1 MEHNNTASGAKVSI
15 SPDIANVS
23 DDKIQAIGN
32 ELESK
37 LVNDIDEY
45 EIDLSVEYPE
55 PKFTLS
61 ITGVG
66 TLPRGDI
73 QAIKAKSK
81 NGKSFLCSVFISS
94 LFGCN
99 DFGFITKET
108 APVALYFDTEQNKRN
123 TARLMKCVH
132 TLLDWDIKKN
142 RNEFHVYALRT
153 MEMQSRLPY
162 IERVI
167 KERKPTIA
175 FIDGIADLI
184 QNFNDVEQSTQLING
199 LMKLSGENDCCVCCV
214 LHTNKGKDDSSMKG
228 HLGTMLLQKAS
239 DVFEVI
245 KNGNTFNVTETDCR
259 NQPVEDFA
267 FSIDGHGIPMPAATQ
282 KDSREQ
288 QRVEGITKNLKEVFA
303 DAGELSFN
311 EFVKAYALIAAVSE
325 STAKRVIRISREKNL
340 INVTPN
346 GKYSLS

>member
-1 MEHNNTASGAKVSI
+1 MENNVSFDNAKVSI
-15 SPDIANVS
+15 TSDTAKGS
-23 DDKIQAIGN
+23 DDKIKAIGH
-32 ELESK
+32 ELEIK
-37 LVNDIDEY
+37 LSNNFDDF

-66 TLPRGDI
+66 TFPRGDI

-99 DFGFITKET
+99 EFGIATKEPN
-108 APVALYFDTEQNKRN
+108 PVALYFDTEQNKRN
-123 TARLMKCVH
+123 TARLAKCVH
-132 TLLDWDIKKN
+132 TLLQWDTKKN
-142 RNEFHVYALRT
+142 RNVFHVYALRT
-153 MEMQSRLPY
+153 MELKRRLPY
-162 IERVI
+162 IEMVI

-184 QNFNDVEQSTQLING
+184 QNFNDVEQSTDLINE
-199 LMKLSGENDCCVCCV
+199 LMKLSAENDCCVCCV
-214 LHTNKGKDDSSMKG
+214 LHTNKAKDDSGMKG

-239 DVFEVI
+239 DVFEVK
-245 KNGNTFNVTETDCR
+245 KNGNTFSVTESDCR

-267 FSIDGHGIPMPAATQ
+267 FSIDGHGIPIPAAT
-282 KDSREQ
+282 KRDT
-288 QRVEGITKNLKEVFA
+288 RVEVLAKNLKEVFA

-311 EFVKAYALIAAVSE
+311 EFVKTYALIAAVSE
-325 STAKRVIRISREKNL
+325 STAKRAIKESRERNL
-340 INVTPN
+340 IKVTPN
-346 GKYSLS
+346 GKYCLS